1 MQLFI
6 NVYAWCFSGVKI
18 TGGNLGSNC
27 YSTCTIMGDGTK
39 CITASSVINNNSF
52 ISLDHNN
59 DYFAQTLF
67 SCASG
72 FEDSQPKLYFT
83 NAELEK
89 LECNKFVRAV
99 DSNIHPGVLNIQ
111 VCGKLNTSTEGVYT
125 CILKNSSMMNQS
137 VSVGIYFS
145 GRSKSLHNDQLFVK
159 LILLHSCSSNYCFQ
173 TFGIVKFY
181 FQPSIFLCTFIQL
194 LIRFSF
200 KHNIHH

>member
-1 MQLFI
+1 
-6 NVYAWCFSGVKI
+6 
-18 TGGNLGSNC
+18 
-27 YSTCTIMGDGTK
+27 MGDG
-39 CITASSVINNNSF
+39 IRYVTASNIIKNNSDKY
-52 ISLDHNN
+52 LDSNN

-72 FEDSQPKLYFT
+72 FNDSQPKLYFT

-137 VSVGIYFS
+137 VSMGVYFS
-145 GRSKSLHNDQLFVK
+145 GRSKSLHN
-159 LILLHSCSSNYCFQ
+159 
-173 TFGIVKFY
+173 G
-181 FQPSIFLCTFIQL
+181 
-194 LIRFSF
+194 
-200 KHNIHH
+200 